1 MKKPDGNLITR
12 CLAHVCRE
20 WTYGKKEW
28 SCSKWFTWWYLQKEA
43 VEIPENCQYSLVKNQ
58 AGQTQN
64 RTNRGC
70 LVNLP

>member
-1 MKKPDGNLITR
+1 MEIWSQDVL
-12 CLAHVCRE
+12 HVYAENEPAVRRNE
-20 WTYGKKEW
+20 VVRNGLPGDIYKI
-28 SCSKWFTWWYLQKEA
+28 EA